1 MNHMINRTSPRVA
14 GWTRTAAVSLLA
26 VVSLAACSSNSIS
39 SAPSSAPG
47 ASSPASSAPASSAPA
62 SPTSPKGN
70 SSATLKTANSSFG
83 EIVVDGKGMTAYI
96 YTPDKPGSG
105 MSACTGECAS
115 LWPAI
120 TTSSAT
126 VHADGIAGKL
136 GTIKGVDGKPQ
147 VTLNGHP
154 LYTYA
159 QDSAPGDVNGQ
170 GLMGIW
176 YVVSPNGTKITGSAN
191 SGGGSNGGY

>member
-1 MNHMINRTSPRVA
+1 M
-14 GWTRTAAVSLLA
+14 
-26 VVSLAACSSNSIS
+26 
-39 SAPSSAPG
+39 
-47 ASSPASSAPASSAPA
+47 SPA
-62 SPTSPKGN
+62 GN
-70 SSATLKTANSSFG
+70 SSTALKIADSSLG
-83 EIVVDGKGMTAYI
+83 RIVVDAKGMTAYI

-105 MSACTGECAS
+105 KSACTGECAA

-120 TTSSAT
+120 TTSSAAA
-126 VHADGIAGKL
+126 HADGIAGKL

-170 GLMGIW
+170 GVMGIW
-176 YVVSPNGTKITGSAN
+176 YVVSHNGATITGSAN